1 LKRGAYRAAARKGK
15 SDQIINPGA
24 SKDQI
29 MCDLATVAFDRT
41 ARAMDQKWGVDRLVD
56 LVSPEMAQRYGQAL
70 DRMNQAVG
78 EGSDP
83 QLAQQ
88 RCNDAVKGMQAMDRV
103 ATDTGA
109 EPASDAYWELEVEGL
124 KLGIMADMAAWP
136 TVQRQRPDLTLVSL
150 REVGLAYQ
158 HYSRTALDFMAV
170 TKSSFP
176 GAEVTAIRCTAD
188 ETIDD
193 DIPI

>member
-1 LKRGAYRAAARKGK
+1 MKRGAYRAAARKGK

-109 EPASDAYWELEVEGL
+109 QPASDAYWELERL
-124 KLGIMADMAAWP
+124 CLI
-136 TVQRQRPDLTLVSL
+136 LTDW
-150 REVGLAYQ
+150 
-158 HYSRTALDFMAV
+158 TALLKPVSRFGGGLSKLQA
-170 TKSSFP
+170 SSLMQGLFLMS
-176 GAEVTAIRCTAD
+176 ATF
-188 ETIDD
+188 
-193 DIPI
+193 